1 MLYRNLCFKQFY
13 DNFIM
18 FEDPEAEHVC
28 LQRYDKGHDGKLS
41 MYEVLKLTNEGN
53 TNVLFYNNSKIKVFK
68 EFSKF
73 VNITIIDDIIFG
85 NCPNLEEVWF
95 PPNITK
101 HKYIP
106 FMNSPKVKRVVI
118 TGNPNW
124 LQNTTFNIY
133 AYQSSL
139 PHSLKV
145 YIPDQYLP
153 KYKEDTKGWLWNDR
167 IRPLSQYPN

>member
-1 MLYRNLCFKQFY
+1 MFRHLLFAYHY
-13 DNFIM
+13 DNFIT
-18 FEDPEAEHVC
+18 FEDPEAERVC
-28 LQRYDKGHDGKLS
+28 LQKYDKDHDGKLS
-41 MYEVLKLTNEGN
+41 MNEVLKPTDVGN
-53 TNVLFYNNSKIKVFK
+53 TYALFYNNSKIKVFK

-106 FMNSPKVKRVVI
+106 FMSSPKVKRVVI

-133 AYQSSL
+133 TYQSSL
-139 PHSLKV
+139 LPSLKV

>member
-13 DNFIM
+13 DNFIT
-18 FEDPEAEHVC
+18 FEDPEAERVC
-28 LQRYDKGHDGKLS
+28 LQRYDKDHDGKLS
-41 MYEVLKLTNEGN
+41 MIEVLKLKYEGN
-53 TNVLFYNNSKIKVFK
+53 TNALFYNNSKIKVFK

-73 VNITIIDDIIFG
+73 ANITTIDNIMFG
-85 NCPNLEEVWF
+85 GCTNLKEVWF
-95 PPNITK
+95 PPNITQ
-101 HKYIP
+101 HWYNP
-106 FMNSPKVKRVVI
+106 FYNSPNVKRVVI

-133 AYQSSL
+133 ASGRL
-139 PHSLKV
+139 PPELKV

-167 IRPLSQYPN
+167 IRPLSSYPN